1 MPNLNIAIVGYL
13 EYAKNFGKKSTETD
27 ITFYDAK
34 RGETTLSML
43 EPSRYPEKLSS
54 LFYAASFGD
63 YTFFVVDKLD
73 QYFGEVLLMLDA
85 VGAKNGALVFRNY
98 ITRDHVTKFIK
109 GTVVEGY
116 IAKPDDPVILRDE
129 LFTLAE
135 KPRGMVNLD
144 FGTVVIDHAFNVRG
158 IGTVALGVVREG
170 TINKHDVLKI
180 FPGTG
185 KAEVRSIQK
194 HDDDFDIAETGDRVG
209 IALKGVELEDLP
221 RGTVLTNNK
230 AIKNSQIITAEARLN
245 PFWSITPYVG
255 MVIQIGNW
263 MQFNLARVSEVE
275 STQDTK
281 KIKLILELDKP
292 LTHKT
297 GDTAALMYVDGGKLR
312 VMGSM
317 ILP

>member
-1 MPNLNIAIVGYL
+1 MPNLNVAIVGSL
-13 EYAKNFGKKSTETD
+13 EYSKNFGKKSTETD

-34 RGETTLSML
+34 KGETTLSIL

-54 LFYAASFGD
+54 LFYASSFGD

-85 VGAKNGALVFRNY
+85 VGAKNGAIVLRNY
-98 ITRDHVTKFIK
+98 ITPDHVTKFIK
-109 GTVVEGY
+109 GTVVERY
-116 IAKPDDPVILRDE
+116 NVKQDDPIILRDE

-135 KPRGMVNLD
+135 KPKSMVHLD
-144 FGTVVIDHAFNVRG
+144 FGTIVVDHAFTVKG

-170 TINKHDVLKI
+170 TINKHDVLKT
-180 FPGTG
+180 FPGNS

-209 IALKGVELEDLP
+209 IALKGIEIEDLP

-245 PFWSITPYVG
+245 PFWSITPYIG

-263 MQFNLARVSEVE
+263 MQFNLARVSKAEP
-275 STQDTK
+275 TQDTR
-281 KIKLILELDKP
+281 KIELTLELDKP

-312 VMGSM
+312 VMGNL

>member
-1 MPNLNIAIVGYL
+1 MPNLNVAIVGSL
-13 EYAKNFGKKSTETD
+13 EYSKNFGKKSTETD

-34 RGETTLSML
+34 KGETTLSIL

-54 LFYAASFGD
+54 LFYASSFGD

-85 VGAKNGALVFRNY
+85 VGAKNGAIVLRNY
-98 ITRDHVTKFIK
+98 ITPDHVTKFIK

-116 IAKPDDPVILRDE
+116 NVKQDDPIILRDE

-135 KPRGMVNLD
+135 KPKSMVHLD
-144 FGTVVIDHAFNVRG
+144 FGTIVVDHAFTVKG

-170 TINKHDVLKI
+170 TINKHDVLKT
-180 FPGTG
+180 FPGNS

-209 IALKGVELEDLP
+209 IALKGIEIEDLP

-245 PFWSITPYVG
+245 PFWSITPYIG

-263 MQFNLARVSEVE
+263 MQFNLARVSKAEP
-275 STQDTK
+275 TQDTR
-281 KIKLILELDKP
+281 KIELTLELDKP

-297 GDTAALMYVDGGKLR
+297 SDTAALMYVDGGKLR
-312 VMGSM
+312 VMGNL

>member
-1 MPNLNIAIVGYL
+1 MPNLNVAIVGSL
-13 EYAKNFGKKSTETD
+13 EYSKNFGKKSTDTD

-34 RGETTLSML
+34 KGETTLSIL

-54 LFYAASFGD
+54 LFYASSFGD

-85 VGAKNGALVFRNY
+85 VGAKNGAIVLRNY
-98 ITRDHVTKFIK
+98 ITPDHVTKFIK
-109 GTVVEGY
+109 GTVVERY
-116 IAKPDDPVILRDE
+116 NVKQDDPIILRDE

-135 KPRGMVNLD
+135 KPKSMVHLD
-144 FGTVVIDHAFNVRG
+144 FGTIVVDHAFTVKG

-170 TINKHDVLKI
+170 TINKHDVLKT
-180 FPGTG
+180 FPGNS

-209 IALKGVELEDLP
+209 IALKGIEIEDLP

-245 PFWSITPYVG
+245 PFWSITPYIG

-263 MQFNLARVSEVE
+263 MQFNLARVSKAEP
-275 STQDTK
+275 TQDTR
-281 KIKLILELDKP
+281 KIELTLELDKP

-312 VMGSM
+312 VMGNL